1 MASPSAEVALANA
14 RQYVR
19 QPVNLFLLAILPP
32 LFIVAMGSAIG
43 TFSDVLGGNLN
54 ERAGT
59 GLAGVWAASLLAGA
73 ATFFILRTS
82 VRTDGRLVVAGLR
95 PSSLGLAHVATALA
109 LAIITTSVSFS
120 VLMVSQEVSKP
131 PELFAAILIAAL
143 TYAAIG
149 AGLAWFIED
158 DMEGSFVI
166 IFVFMLDAFVGGP
179 LAGAGGWFAGLY
191 PIHFPS
197 EIAVA
202 SMLGEPYEAE
212 WLVYA
217 AVYLG
222 LLTSVSPLIIWW
234 RGRL

>member
-1 MASPSAEVALANA
+1 MASPAAEVTLANA

-82 VRTDGRLVVAGLR
+82 VRTDGRLIVAGLR

-109 LAIITTSVSFS
+109 LAIITTSVSVA
-120 VLMVSQEVSKP
+120 VLIVSQDVSKP
-131 PELFAAILIAAL
+131 TELFGAILLAAL
-143 TYAAIG
+143 IYAAIG

-158 DMEGSFVI
+158 DMAGSFVI

-179 LAGAGGWFAGLY
+179 LAGAGGWFVGLY
-191 PIHFPS
+191 PIHFSS

-202 SMLGEPYEAE
+202 SMLGESYQAE
-212 WLVYA
+212 WFVWA
-217 AVYLG
+217 VVYL
-222 LLTSVSPLIIWW
+222 LLVASVSPLVVWW
-234 RGRL
+234 RGRA